1 MVVILVLVVVEKADP
16 VDLGGAG
23 QAESGFLLAPSQI
36 DLAEVLGVVDCFVGS
51 GNGRKDIGHQQQQFP
66 LKRLQQEQLRD
77 LYDDDVRVG
86 AAVVVVVVVGVDD
99 GDVRPW
105 QHRQPVQH
113 RQQVRR
119 LQDDDDV
126 LVVVEDCSVAYL
138 LKIVPDR
145 RHRVQVLER

>member
-1 MVVILVLVVVEKADP
+1 
-16 VDLGGAG
+16 
-23 QAESGFLLAPSQI
+23 
-36 DLAEVLGVVDCFVGS
+36 VDCLVGS

-77 LYDDDVRVG
+77 LYDDDVRVE
-86 AAVVVVVVVGVDD
+86 VVVVVVGVDD

-126 LVVVEDCSVAYL
+126 LAVVEDYSVVGVDCANDL
-138 LKIVPDR
+138 LKLVRQLKRQR
-145 RHRVQVLER
+145 RLTRRRDRVQVLER

>member
-1 MVVILVLVVVEKADP
+1 M
-16 VDLGGAG
+16 
-23 QAESGFLLAPSQI
+23 
-36 DLAEVLGVVDCFVGS
+36 AEVLGVVDCFVGS

-86 AAVVVVVVVGVDD
+86 VAVVVVVVVGVDD

-119 LQDDDDV
+119 LQDDDDA
-126 LVVVEDCSVAYL
+126 LVVVEDYSVVGVDCANDL
-138 LKIVPDR
+138 LKLVRQLKQHR
-145 RHRVQVLER
+145 RLTRHRDRVQVLERWGKWGCPLVKLLAIMAWG